1 MYQKTIAT
9 IITITLISFLF
20 YSTPVFANHDY
31 TTTTISKVMPAVVEV
46 TAKTY
51 SEVTQMVPRQPSPQN
66 PGPDGNFKFRD
77 RPQDQLP
84 PGKGIEPPRGGSGFV
99 ISADGYVVTNFHV
112 IDNITNNKGM
122 AYVTFKNG
130 SRYETDLI
138 NYDKASDIAL
148 LKIKLGA
155 SEAEKTFEFV
165 SWGNTPEIG
174 DRVIAIGSPMS
185 LSFTTTFG
193 NISALDRIV
202 PTAAPF
208 VPFVQTDT
216 SINPGNS
223 GGPLFNLHG
232 NVVGINTMII
242 TGSGG
247 SSSGS
252 IGLGFAIDGT
262 YAKNI
267 IERLKTGEKIK
278 RPFVGIMF
286 RKVSKKDM
294 KGFIN
299 GEGAYITEVVTDSPA
314 MGILKAGDIIL
325 KVDGVKV
332 LINKLAIIIAKK
344 KINDKVVFT
353 TMRDKHIID
362 IEMILGEK

>member
-1 MYQKTIAT
+1 MYKKAITAIM
-9 IITITLISFLF
+9 TITLASFLF
-20 YSTPVFANHDY
+20 YSTPVFADHDY
-31 TTTTISKVMPAVVEV
+31 VTTTISKVMPAVVEV
-46 TAKTY
+46 SAESFSKN
-51 SEVTQMVPRQPSPQN
+51 TQMVPRPSPQN

-84 PGKGIEPPRGGSGFV
+84 PGKGVEPPRGGSGFV
-99 ISADGYVVTNFHV
+99 ISADGYVITNFHV
-112 IDNITNNKGM
+112 VDNVSDGKGM
-122 AYVTFKNG
+122 AFVTFKDG

-155 SEAEKTFEFV
+155 SEAKKTFKFV
-165 SWGNTPEIG
+165 SWGDMPEVG

-193 NISALDRIV
+193 NVSALDRIV
-202 PTAAPF
+202 PSAAPF

-232 NVVGINTMII
+232 DVIGINTMII

-262 YAKNI
+262 YAKNV

-286 RKVSKKDM
+286 RRVNKEDM
-294 KGFIN
+294 KDYTS
-299 GEGAYITEVVTDSPA
+299 GEGAFVTEVVTGSPA
-314 MGILKAGDIIL
+314 VGILKAGDIIL

-332 LINKLAIIIAKK
+332 LINKLAAMVAKK

-353 TMRDKHIID
+353 LIRNKQIID
-362 IEMILGEK
+362 IEMVLGEK